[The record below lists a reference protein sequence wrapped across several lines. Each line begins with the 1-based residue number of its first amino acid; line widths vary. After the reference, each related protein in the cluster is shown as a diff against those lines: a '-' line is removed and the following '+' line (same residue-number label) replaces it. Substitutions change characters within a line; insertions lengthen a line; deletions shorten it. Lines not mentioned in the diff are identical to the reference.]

1 MIRPEFEILVVAD
14 VITAS
19 GGGEEISNT
28 GEWDWG

>member
-19 GGGEEISNT
+19 GGGGGISNT